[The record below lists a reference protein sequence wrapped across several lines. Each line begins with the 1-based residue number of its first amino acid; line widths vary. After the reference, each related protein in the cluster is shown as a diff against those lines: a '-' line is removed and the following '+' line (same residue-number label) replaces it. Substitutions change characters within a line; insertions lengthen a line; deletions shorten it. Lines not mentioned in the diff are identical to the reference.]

1 MSLPHIPAFSPPLT
15 SLPHLHS
22 GGLRHLN
29 SSLSF
34 IFCCCLLCCVPKY
47 VGGKQITKH
56 IWYHSCLWWRWNY
69 IKATQGIHGQA
80 NEEQTSLQKS
90 TVVFGISEYLSTIE
104 YTRLGSS
111 GSRALMVRMVCPPIN
126 PSAGP
131 GACWSEA
138 VDYSKHWSQSTQLR
152 SSSPSNSTQSL
163 DLRLSGKI
171 QGGPHTRRRS
181 LEDIPTFHARFVRK
195 FCQDY
200 SAWKDGTL
208 CILQ

>member
-1 MSLPHIPAFSPPLT
+1 
-15 SLPHLHS
+15 
-22 GGLRHLN
+22 
-29 SSLSF
+29 
-34 IFCCCLLCCVPKY
+34 
-47 VGGKQITKH
+47 
-56 IWYHSCLWWRWNY
+56 
-69 IKATQGIHGQA
+69 
-80 NEEQTSLQKS
+80 
-90 TVVFGISEYLSTIE
+90 
-104 YTRLGSS
+104 
-111 GSRALMVRMVCPPIN
+111 MVRMVCPPIN

-208 CILQ
+208 CMLHCPGIRLWRVPATRPDPNFFFATRTRPELFFKIFELGLFPLSCVPADCFKSFNNKLQILSFSSRPDMNSSVCKSKCLDRRNGNSEKFDNYFWYIFIYSSWHRGNQTNQSKG

>member
-1 MSLPHIPAFSPPLT
+1 
-15 SLPHLHS
+15 
-22 GGLRHLN
+22 
-29 SSLSF
+29 
-34 IFCCCLLCCVPKY
+34 
-47 VGGKQITKH
+47 
-56 IWYHSCLWWRWNY
+56 
-69 IKATQGIHGQA
+69 
-80 NEEQTSLQKS
+80 
-90 TVVFGISEYLSTIE
+90 
-104 YTRLGSS
+104 
-111 GSRALMVRMVCPPIN
+111 MVRMVCPPIN

-208 CILQ
+208 CMLHCLESRSIKTGNFPEWIFSTLQHSRLFLHSRQRTPLIFRGVFPRTSLFSTSIWCCWGVQVPKPWKMQRVWLLAMLCSLLRKWFIMMKVEDGSSLIGGSENL

>member
-1 MSLPHIPAFSPPLT
+1 
-15 SLPHLHS
+15 
-22 GGLRHLN
+22 
-29 SSLSF
+29 
-34 IFCCCLLCCVPKY
+34 
-47 VGGKQITKH
+47 
-56 IWYHSCLWWRWNY
+56 
-69 IKATQGIHGQA
+69 
-80 NEEQTSLQKS
+80 
-90 TVVFGISEYLSTIE
+90 
-104 YTRLGSS
+104 
-111 GSRALMVRMVCPPIN
+111 MVRMVCPPIN

-208 CILQ
+208 CMLHCLESRSIKTGNFPEWIFSTLQPSRLFLHSRQRKPCLCEPHWFLGVCFQGHPFFLQVYGAVEESKCPSPEKCNVSDSWQGCAHL